1 MLHQPVLLDEALGL
15 LRVKPGGV
23 YVDGTFGL
31 GGHSDAMLRR
41 CAPDGRVVGFEW
53 DGQAFGQARQGLSGE
68 RQRLT
73 LVRRNFAEM
82 GEALAELG
90 LQNVDGILL
99 DVGCSSMQL
108 DQGGRGFSFQV
119 DELLDMRMDQR
130 RPITASDILAGAEE
144 AELADIFFHYGDEIQ
159 ARRVAARIV
168 AERRG
173 QPITT
178 TKQLAR
184 IVAEAIPRRFH
195 PARIHVATRVF
206 QALRIAVNDEL
217 KNLAAAL
224 QAGPA
229 LLAMGGRMGVI
240 SFHSLEDRLAKR
252 TLSGDKLLKLLT
264 PKPIVPG
271 RDEIRRNPRARS
283 ARLRGAEKIA

>member
-1 MLHQPVLLDEALGL
+1 DEALAL

-31 GGHSDAMLRR
+31 GGHGDAMLRR

-53 DGQAFGQARQGLSGE
+53 DGQAIGQARQGLSGE

-130 RPITASDILAGAEE
+130 RPTTAADILAGAEE
-144 AELADIFFHYGDEIQ
+144 VELADIFFHYGDEIQ

>member
-130 RPITASDILAGAEE
+130 RPTTAADILAGAEE
-144 AELADIFFHYGDEIQ
+144 VELADIFFHYGDEIQ

>member
-1 MLHQPVLLDEALGL
+1 MLHQPVLLDEALAL

-31 GGHSDAMLRR
+31 GGHGDAMLQR

-53 DGQAFGQARQGLSGE
+53 DGQAMAQARQGLSGE

-130 RPITASDILAGAEE
+130 RPTTAADILAGAEE

-178 TKQLAR
+178 TRQLAR
-184 IVAEAIPRRFH
+184 VVAEAIPRRFH

-224 QAGPA
+224 RAGPA
-229 LLAMGGRMGVI
+229 LLAVGGRMGVI
-240 SFHSLEDRLAKR
+240 SFHSLEDRLVKR
-252 TLSGDKLLKLLT
+252 TWSGNKLLKLLT
-264 PKPIVPG
+264 AKPIVPG

>member
-1 MLHQPVLLDEALGL
+1 
-15 LRVKPGGV
+15 
-23 YVDGTFGL
+23 
-31 GGHSDAMLRR
+31 
-41 CAPDGRVVGFEW
+41 
-53 DGQAFGQARQGLSGE
+53 
-68 RQRLT
+68 
-73 LVRRNFAEM
+73 M

-130 RPITASDILAGAEE
+130 RPTTAADILAGAEE
-144 AELADIFFHYGDEIQ
+144 VELADIFFHYGDEIQ

-229 LLAMGGRMGVI
+229 LLAMGGRDGGHLL
-240 SFHSLEDRLAKR
+240 HSLEDRLAKR